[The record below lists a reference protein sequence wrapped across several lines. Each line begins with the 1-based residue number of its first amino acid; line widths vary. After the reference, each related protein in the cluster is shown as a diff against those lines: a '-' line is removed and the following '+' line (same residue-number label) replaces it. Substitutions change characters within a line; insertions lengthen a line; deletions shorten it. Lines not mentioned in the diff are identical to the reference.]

1 MCYMHQ
7 REGISLSDYLRR
19 ELQLLTRQLT
29 WEELFEEVVDLLI
42 KPPAE
47 LAHLRARLTGERIG
61 HVPHLLDVE
70 VTDAL
75 RRRLL
80 AGRLTELSA
89 RRALRDL
96 AVMGL
101 IRWPHRALLG
111 RALALRDQLTAYDAI
126 YVAMAE
132 VTGAT
137 LLTRDARLALPT
149 GHRARIELV

>member
-1 MCYMHQ
+1 V
-7 REGISLSDYLRR
+7 IVVDASV
-19 ELQLLTRQLT
+19 
-29 WEELFEEVVDLLI
+29 VVDLLI
-42 KPPAE
+42 RPPAE
-47 LAHLRARLTGERIG
+47 VAHIKARLVHERIG

-70 VTDAL
+70 VAHAL
-75 RRRLL
+75 RRLL
-80 AGRLTELSA
+80 LVGRLTNLSA

-101 IRWPHRALLG
+101 KRWPHRSLLG

-137 LLTRDARLALPT
+137 LLTRDARMAT
-149 GHRARIELV
+149 AGGHRARIELV